1 MMDTKVISMSMRA
14 TRTRR
19 TPPVVGMASLA
30 ILTIGCL
37 SLAAQRQEYRGPIA
51 AQMSGTYNLD
61 STRGDNPQRAVE
73 TATRSLP
80 PDQRDRAYQGL
91 LSRLVPPQTISID
104 RNGLTVSIASSRGP
118 RSAFDAD
125 GLTRSERD
133 PNGRMVST
141 RASMNGNGTLTVST
155 SGGGRGA
162 DFSVTFESLNSG
174 DGLRV
179 TRRLDDDT
187 LIRPVVIQS
196 YYLRAEGTPRW
207 DVYASGP
214 RYGSASGMM
223 VVPDGTQLLAT
234 LDTPL
239 SMRTS
244 RDGEPFTMTVRS
256 AGQFQGAR
264 INGVISRVNTYRESG
279 NGGDMRVD
287 FQTIELSGRSSE
299 FAAVLNTVRLFDG
312 TVLRVNAE
320 GNARNV
326 NSGDTTVRNGGIGAA
341 VGAIIGAVVGGGK
354 GAVVGAVVGGTG
366 GVILSQGQEQL
377 DLPPGTEVT
386 LTVLAGYRGPSS

>member
-1 MMDTKVISMSMRA
+1 MRT

-19 TPPVVGMASLA
+19 TPRVVGVVGLA
-30 ILTIGCL
+30 VLTIGCL
-37 SLAAQRQEYRGPIA
+37 SLSAQRQENRA
-51 AQMSGTYNLD
+51 AAGSRMPGTYNLD
-61 STRGDNPQRAVE
+61 STRGDNPQRALE
-73 TATRSLP
+73 AATRSLP

-125 GLTRSERD
+125 GLTRSERG

-141 RASMNGNGTLTVST
+141 RADMSGDGMLTVST
-155 SGGGRGA
+155 SGGGRGS
-162 DFSVTFESLNSG
+162 DFSVTFESLNDG

-179 TRRLDDDT
+179 TRRLDDDS
-187 LIRPVVIQS
+187 LPRPVVIES
-196 YYLRAEGTPRW
+196 YYQRATDTPRW
-207 DVYASGP
+207 DVYPSGP
-214 RYGSASGMM
+214 EYAPARGMM
-223 VVPDGTQLLAT
+223 VVPDGTPLLAT

-239 SMRTS
+239 SMRSS

-256 AGQFQGAR
+256 PEEFRGAR
-264 INGVISRVNTYRESG
+264 IDGVISRVNAYPERG

-287 FQTIELSGRSSE
+287 FQTIALGRRSSE
-299 FAAVLNTVRLFDG
+299 FAAVLNTVRLSDG

-320 GNARNV
+320 GNARDV
-326 NSGDTTVRNGGIGAA
+326 SSGDTTVRSGGIGAA

-354 GAVVGAVVGGTG
+354 GAVVGAVVGGAG

-377 DLPPGTEVT
+377 DLPRGTEVA
-386 LTVLAGYRGPSS
+386 LTAVAGYRGPSS